1 MAKRSSAKK
10 TANGGSQEQP
20 LDQIQEFYKY
30 MMDQRLETLEYDHQ
44 GLHVR
49 LVRQRPAT
57 VPVPVA
63 VPVMAAGAGHVA
75 PAASAAAPAAP
86 NGASSL
92 PAGGSMLKAPMMG
105 IFYRASTPSSP
116 PFVKNGEA
124 VKKGHVL
131 CLIEAM
137 KVFNEVKA
145 DSDFTVINCLLENGK
160 PVKAGQ
166 DIFVIQK

>member
-1 MAKRSSAKK
+1 MAKRSSGTKK
-10 TANGGSQEQP
+10 PAAGGSNEVLALVQ
-20 LDQIQEFYKY
+20 DFYKY
-30 MMDQRLETLEYDHQ
+30 MMDQRLETLELDHQ

-57 VPVPVA
+57 VPVAVP
-63 VPVMAAGAGHVA
+63 VPVMAGGAAA
-75 PAASAAAPAAP
+75 PVSAAAAPASVS
-86 NGASSL
+86 GA
-92 PAGGSMLKAPMMG
+92 PAGAVTIKAPMMG

-116 PFVKNGEA
+116 PFVKNGES

-145 DSDFTVINCLLENGK
+145 DFDCTVLSTLLENGK

-166 DIFVIQK
+166 DIFVIQR